1 LAYNNIDM
9 AISTF
14 SLIQFALSLLLITLW
29 GIGVVRKN
37 ILLVLIILELFI
49 LSINL
54 LFIFTSVIHDDIL
67 GQVIALLVLS
77 VAGAEAAIGLAILIA
92 YFRIKSE
99 ISLDTLNALKG

>member
-1 LAYNNIDM
+1 M

>member
-1 LAYNNIDM
+1 
-9 AISTF
+9 
-14 SLIQFALSLLLITLW
+14 LLIIALW

-54 LFIFTSVIHDDIL
+54 LFIFTSVIHDDVL

>member
-1 LAYNNIDM
+1 MVVSIG
-9 AISTF
+9 
-14 SLIQFALSLLLITLW
+14 SLLQFALSLTIVALW

-37 ILLVLIILELFI
+37 VLLVLIVLELFI

-54 LFIFTSVIHDDIL
+54 LFIFASVIHDDVL

-92 YFRIKSE
+92 YFRLKSE
-99 ISLDTLNALKG
+99 ISLDTLTALKG

>member
-1 LAYNNIDM
+1 M
-9 AISTF
+9 ISTF
-14 SLIQFALSLLLITLW
+14 SLIQFALSLLIIALW

-54 LFIFTSVIHDDIL
+54 LFIFTSVIHDDVL